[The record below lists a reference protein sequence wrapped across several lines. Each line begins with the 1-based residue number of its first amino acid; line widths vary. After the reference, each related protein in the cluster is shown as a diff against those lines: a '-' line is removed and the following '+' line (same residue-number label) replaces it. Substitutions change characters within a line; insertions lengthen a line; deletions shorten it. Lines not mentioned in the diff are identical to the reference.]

1 MRKQIVASLLALL
14 ASGQVLAQ
22 DAETLRIG
30 VEASYPPFSYKKP
43 DGSLAGFEI
52 EIGNALCA
60 DMQVRCTWVEQPFD
74 GLIPALRVKKIDGIM
89 SSMTVTSERLKVVDF
104 SRSYY
109 KTPARFVTRKDRPEI
124 TAQGPLDG
132 LRVAVLRG
140 SVHARYVQ
148 AKLVPRGVQMV
159 QYGSQQEADLDLISG
174 RVDAMMAD
182 AINLKEN
189 FLKSEGGKDFAFNG
203 PSYDEEEYFGKG
215 AGIAFRKGNDALMGR
230 FNHALGNIGR
240 NGTYQKIY
248 ESYFPDG
255 EVSKLIQ

>member
-1 MRKQIVASLLALL
+1 MKKHLLVGVLALF
-14 ASGQVLAQ
+14 AGTQAMAQ
-22 DAETLRIG
+22 DSLRIG
-30 VEASYPPFSYKKP
+30 VEASYPPFSYKKA

-52 EIGNALCA
+52 DVGNALCA
-60 DMQVRCTWVEQPFD
+60 EMKVTCTWVEQPFD
-74 GLIPALRVKKIDGIM
+74 GLIPALRVKKIDAIM
-89 SSMTVTSERLKVVDF
+89 SSMTVTEARLKVVDF
-104 SRSYY
+104 SQSYY

-124 TAQGPLDG
+124 TAEGRLDG

-148 AKLVPRGVQMV
+148 DKLVPRGVQMV

-189 FLKSEGGKDFAFNG
+189 FLQSEGGKGFAFNG

-215 AGIAFRKGNDALMGR
+215 AGIALRKGNETLRDR
-230 FNHALGNIGR
+230 FNQSLVNIGR
-240 NGTYQKIY
+240 DGTYQKIY
-248 ESYFPDG
+248 DSYFPQG